1 MGECCPRFERVEF
14 EGALARALGP
24 FRGNNKWLSRIRVR
38 RVAHAVLWG
47 DGLRFRVRDGRLLS
61 SRAQHTLTRSR
72 APWVDAPAAR
82 SSRCVRLPCLG
93 SQGAAAN
100 QDISLASDTR
110 ASSGGVD
117 SRQRARTRTHG
128 WTRSHIHKSPHAKA
142 MPKFLFRQSGSSW
155 VASARATR
163 ERCGL
168 MMMSCL
174 FSQHTTDNKHRYR

>member
-1 MGECCPRFERVEF
+1 MEF

-47 DGLRFRVRDGRLLS
+47 DGLRFRVRNGRLLS
-61 SRAQHTLTRSR
+61 SRAQHTLARSW

-82 SSRCVRLPCLG
+82 SSRCVRLRCLG
-93 SQGAAAN
+93 SQCAAAN

-117 SRQRARTRTHG
+117 SRQRHAHGHMDTYTHTQATTCKG
-128 WTRSHIHKSPHAKA
+128 HAQV
-142 MPKFLFRQSGSSW
+142 PVPPVW
-155 VASARATR
+155 V
-163 ERCGL
+163 ELGGVGQGHEGEVWPDDVG
-168 MMMSCL
+168 L
-174 FSQHTTDNKHRYR
+174 FSQQTTDNKHRHR